1 MDIPVILTANYPGN
15 TWSLNGDDYTGLTW
29 DENNADPKPTKKA
42 LETAWPQVQYDREY
56 KAVEKAR
63 QAAYVTD
70 SDPLF
75 FEWQRGDATE
85 QQWRDAVQAVKDAY
99 PYPVAPTV

>member
-1 MDIPVILTANYPGN
+1 MDIALILTDNYPGN
-15 TWSLNGDDYTGLTW
+15 LWQLSGDDYTGLVW
-29 DENNADPKPTKKA
+29 DENNTDPKPTKKA

-85 QQWRDAVQAVKDAY
+85 QQWRDAVQAVKDAH
-99 PYPVAPTV
+99 PYPTPPGE

>member
-1 MDIPVILTANYPGN
+1 MNISSILLSLYPDAQ
-15 TWSLNGDDYTGLTW
+15 WVLRGDDYAGLVW
-29 DENNADPKPTKKA
+29 DENNPDAKPTKKA

-63 QAAYVTD
+63 QAAYIET

-85 QQWRDAVQAVKDAY
+85 QQWRDAVQAVKTAH
-99 PYPVAPTV
+99 PYPEPPQ

>member
-1 MDIPVILTANYPGN
+1 MDIALILTDKYPGN

-29 DENNADPKPTKKA
+29 DENNPDAKPTKKA

-63 QAAYVTD
+63 QAAYIET

-85 QQWRDAVQAVKDAY
+85 QQWRDAVQAVKDAH
-99 PYPVAPTV
+99 PYPTPPGE

>member
-1 MDIPVILTANYPGN
+1 MDIPAILEANYLGAQ
-15 TWSLNGDDYTGLTW
+15 WSLNGDDYTGLVW
-29 DENNADPKPTKKA
+29 DENNAQEKPSEADLLTV
-42 LETAWPQVQYDREY
+42 WPQVQYDREY
-56 KAVEKAR
+56 AAVEKAR

-85 QQWRDAVQAVKDAY
+85 QQWKDAVQAVKDAH
-99 PYPVAPTV
+99 PYPTPPGK

>member
-1 MDIPVILTANYPGN
+1 MDIPAILTTNYPGN
-15 TWSLNGDDYTGLTW
+15 VWQLSGDDYTGLVW

-85 QQWRDAVQAVKDAY
+85 QAWRDAVQAVKDAH
-99 PYPVAPTV
+99 PYPTPPAE

>member
-1 MDIPVILTANYPGN
+1 MDIPAILTANYPNN
-15 TWSLNGDDYTGLTW
+15 TWSLNGDEYTGLVW
-29 DENNADPKPTKKA
+29 DDSNTDPKPTKKA
-42 LETAWPQVQYDREY
+42 LEAAWPQVKYDREY

-63 QAAYVTD
+63 QAAYIET

-85 QQWRDAVQAVKDAY
+85 QQWRDAVQAVKTAH
-99 PYPVAPTV
+99 PYPTPPGE

>member
-1 MDIPVILTANYPGN
+1 MDIPATITALYPDAI
-15 TWSLNGDDYTGLTW
+15 WSLNGDDYTGLVW

-63 QAAYVTD
+63 QQAYIET

-75 FEWQRGDATE
+75 FEWQRGE
-85 QQWRDAVQAVKDAY
+85 EKEKEWRDAVQAVKTAH
-99 PYPVAPTV
+99 PYPTPPGE

>member
-1 MDIPVILTANYPGN
+1 MDIALILTDNYPGN
-15 TWSLNGDDYTGLTW
+15 VWSLNGDDYTGLTW
-29 DENNADPKPTKKA
+29 DENNPDPKPTKKA
-42 LETAWPQVQYDREY
+42 LESAWPQVQYDREY

-63 QAAYVTD
+63 QAAYIET

-85 QQWRDAVQAVKDAY
+85 QQWRDAVQAVKTAH
-99 PYPVAPTV
+99 PYPTPPGE